1 MSAGTLPPY
10 SQEAEEAT
18 LGAILVNPDVFVS
31 LLAVL
36 KPDDFFI
43 LRHRYIWEAM
53 TRLHERNEPIDLL
66 LLVEALKSDGH
77 LLDIGGPAYLTQLS
91 NCAPNSQHGA
101 IYGTLVEKMA
111 VRRRLMAAADKITA
125 LALDTELTVEDIT
138 EQIGK
143 MVYAAMTLR
152 SARRVTPFI
161 DLVAQEFQRV
171 QDITENGGTL
181 GLPTGFTE
189 LDKLTLGMLPG
200 ELILVGGRPGN
211 GKTALALSIAMN
223 VARSGKRVAIFSLE
237 MSKAQLTRRALA
249 MASQVNVHALLKG
262 DLNGGA
268 WKQFVKA
275 AGDISSYQLLIDDW
289 NGLTPQQMQS
299 SIRNLQNGYG
309 KVDLVILDYVQLM
322 TDEDERANRV
332 QQISAISRALK
343 VIANTYNIPVVAI
356 SSLSR
361 AVEQR
366 DNKRPVLSDL
376 RDSGQLEFDADKVFF
391 IYRDE
396 VYNETT
402 EFPNQA
408 EIIIAKH
415 RNGPTG
421 TISLYFEKTTT
432 KFCNAA
438 ERSVDLSQL

>member
-1 MSAGTLPPY
+1 
-10 SQEAEEAT
+10 
-18 LGAILVNPDVFVS
+18 
-31 LLAVL
+31 
-36 KPDDFFI
+36 
-43 LRHRYIWEAM
+43 
-53 TRLHERNEPIDLL
+53 
-66 LLVEALKSDGH
+66 
-77 LLDIGGPAYLTQLS
+77 
-91 NCAPNSQHGA
+91 
-101 IYGTLVEKMA
+101 
-111 VRRRLMAAADKITA
+111 
-125 LALDTELTVEDIT
+125 
-138 EQIGK
+138 
-143 MVYAAMTLR
+143 
-152 SARRVTPFI
+152 
-161 DLVAQEFQRV
+161 
-171 QDITENGGTL
+171 
-181 GLPTGFTE
+181 
-189 LDKLTLGMLPG
+189 MLPG

-421 TISLYFEKTTT
+421 TIALYFEKTTT

-438 ERSVDLSQL
+438 ERSVDLSRL